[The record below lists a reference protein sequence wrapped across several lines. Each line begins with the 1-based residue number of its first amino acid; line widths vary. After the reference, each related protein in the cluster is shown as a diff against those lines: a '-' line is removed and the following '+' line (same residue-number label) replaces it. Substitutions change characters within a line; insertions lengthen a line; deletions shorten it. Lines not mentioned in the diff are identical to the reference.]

1 MKPLQNLDLA
11 KTPNAIKELH
21 EGDLVLVNGVEMTFH
36 FDSVLPDAENDP
48 RSYVYLTKVGADMEG
63 YEADCNR
70 IRAEHKAEYP
80 DPETAPFDIEM
91 ALGLGCNYAE
101 FIQHLRASENSAG
114 MMTRADMITLLESGE
129 FVIA

>member
-1 MKPLQNLDLA
+1 MKPLQDLDVA
-11 KTPNAIKELH
+11 KTPDAINELH

-36 FDSVLPDAENDP
+36 FDNVLPNAEKDP
-48 RSYVYLTKVGADMEG
+48 RSFVYLTKVGADMEA

-80 DPETAPFDIEM
+80 DPETAPFDIEV
-91 ALGLGCNYAE
+91 ALGYGCNYSE
-101 FIQHLRASENSAG
+101 FIHHLRAGEHGAG
-114 MMTRADMITLLESGE
+114 MMTRAAMIALLKSGE